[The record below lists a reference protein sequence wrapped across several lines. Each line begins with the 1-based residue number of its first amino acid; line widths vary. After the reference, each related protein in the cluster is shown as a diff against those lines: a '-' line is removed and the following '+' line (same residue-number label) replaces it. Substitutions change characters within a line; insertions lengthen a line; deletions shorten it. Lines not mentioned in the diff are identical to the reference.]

1 MTDKA
6 AYSINF
12 GTAPLFIFPYNMVT
26 TWEIKTGVR
35 VLGERDIIIKSIE
48 YMEQH
53 LTEPLSL
60 EGIAMQ
66 AGYSACHFARMFKAQ
81 MGVSVMEYVKQKR
94 LIRAAREIRDGRRIL
109 DVALDYGYETH
120 SGFTRA
126 FTRQFGY
133 SPALLRAFHVRDACL
148 RGEVDMGLN
157 MKETDVH
164 MTQGELYQEL
174 CQELYE
180 NGIEFKKQ
188 LLDRVY
194 ELAQRLYQG
203 KKRRSGDDYV
213 THPLNTA
220 ILLAQMGADEDT
232 VCAGLLYDAEPDKEL
247 AAEIRQTVSKDTCQI
262 LEEVRQFKQYCSED
276 DRAVLVVLADRLHN
290 MRTLEFMDRQMWKD
304 KAEETL
310 KIFSPIAAEFQKLPL
325 KAELDELALRYL

>member
-12 GTAPLFIFPYNMVT
+12 GTAPLFIFPYNTIT

-35 VLGERDIIIKSIE
+35 VLGERDIIIESIG
-48 YMEQH
+48 YMEKH

-66 AGYSACHFARMFKAQ
+66 AGYSACHFARMFK
-81 MGVSVMEYVKQKR
+81 
-94 LIRAAREIRDGRRIL
+94 
-109 DVALDYGYETH
+109 
-120 SGFTRA
+120 
-126 FTRQFGY
+126 
-133 SPALLRAFHVRDACL
+133 
-148 RGEVDMGLN
+148 
-157 MKETDVH
+157 
-164 MTQGELYQEL
+164 
-174 CQELYE
+174 
-180 NGIEFKKQ
+180 
-188 LLDRVY
+188 
-194 ELAQRLYQG
+194 
-203 KKRRSGDDYV
+203 
-213 THPLNTA
+213 
-220 ILLAQMGADEDT
+220 AQMGADEDT

-290 MRTLEFMDRQMWKD
+290 MRTLEFMDRQMWRE